1 MLLTVAALA
10 VAVVGMTMNGWF
22 SRSLGSTDTAGW
34 LFLTIGVAADL
45 VALVIPSLCR
55 QPLAGR
61 TAGHGAGRMGG
72 VADDVCLCGDGVD
85 RIRIPQHRGRD
96 TVARVTCDTGRDG
109 GAGRPWRCDDGAGP
123 RMPWRRRE
131 VLPGTGGGSHRAAAS
146 GRCGHGG
153 TVAATADPQTEAA
166 SRIVAWA
173 SLGAVKPSGNDFA
186 MLRLLLLSLLPQA
199 GGLILLV
206 ARPR

>member
-1 MLLTVAALA
+1 MTFVFAVTASIGFASLNIADVTLSRASRVTPAVTVAQAALGDA
-10 VAVVGMTMNGWF
+10 MTA
-22 SRSLGSTDTAGW
+22 R
-34 LFLTIGVAADL
+34 
-45 VALVIPSLCR
+45 
-55 QPLAGR
+55 GR
-61 TAGHGAGRMGG
+61 ECHGG
-72 VADDVCLCGDGVD
+72 VGKFCREREAAVTERRQAVDV
-85 RIRIPQHRGRD
+85 
-96 TVARVTCDTGRDG
+96 A
-109 GAGRPWRCDDGAGP
+109 
-123 RMPWRRRE
+123 M
-131 VLPGTGGGSHRAAAS
+131 
-146 GRCGHGG
+146 G